1 MAAAPAA
8 ALLQPDVQRGVTRVG
23 FAVIV
28 APSDNLK
35 SAFERQERPEHPAR
49 LGDSQPRPETGV
61 GPRPKNEPP
70 APGTGDP
77 LRIQAGW
84 IGKILL
90 APHDVGKNNQH
101 SLPSAEAGAFPST
114 IPRHPAQ
121 PH

>member
-61 GPRPKNEPP
+61 GPPPKNEPP
-70 APGTGDP
+70 APGVGYTR
-77 LRIQAGW
+77 RIEAEWVGE
-84 IGKILL
+84 ILL
-90 APHDVGKNNQH
+90 SPHDGVRNKHH
-101 SLPSAEAGAFPST
+101 SP
-114 IPRHPAQ
+114 
-121 PH
+121 

>member
-49 LGDSQPRPETGV
+49 LGDSQPRPETGE
-61 GPRPKNEPP
+61 GPRPQKDAP

-77 LRIQAGW
+77 LLITEVLMRE
-84 IGKILL
+84 ILL
-90 APHDVGKNNQH
+90 ATHDVVKNNQH
-101 SLPSAEAGAFPST
+101 SPASPAPVRCCHLT
-114 IPRHPAQ
+114 LCPRA
-121 PH
+121 